1 MSNHDRACLD
11 RAWTI
16 IYRLISL
23 LQVRLPTLCLNTK
36 DPWRLL
42 HLTRVAESM
51 VRRWLVLQACVEGHW
66 PTQRHY
72 SKTSPPVRSHRS
84 QTAKLSINER
94 DPRSPVFI
102 YQPEQD
108 GEPGYYLLSHA
119 PGSDL
124 PKTDAPARALNLQT
138 LKRRIDALGA
148 VIAAPAIHV
157 RRFARWLARAAA
169 RRKTRPCKP
178 HPFRVG
184 WPPGASRR
192 QRRLDPERQNMLLYL
207 DQLARDAV
215 MRGPPH

>member
-1 MSNHDRACLD
+1 MSDHDRACLD

-16 IYRLISL
+16 LHRLISL
-23 LQVRLPTLCLNTK
+23 LQVRLPALCLNTK
-36 DPWRLL
+36 DLWRLL

-51 VRRWLVLQACVEGHW
+51 VRRWLVLQACVQGQW
-66 PTQRHY
+66 PTPRHHAK
-72 SKTSPPVRSHRS
+72 SSTPVRSHGS
-84 QTAKLSINER
+84 QSAKLAIIER

-108 GEPGYYLLSHA
+108 GEPGYYLLAHA
-119 PGSDL
+119 PGSGL
-124 PKTDAPARALNLQT
+124 PATDARLRALNLQT

-157 RRFARWLARAAA
+157 RRFARWLARAAT

-215 MRGPPH
+215 MRAAPS